1 MRSTTRTIDRRLHA
15 VAIAVIAAVVMALAA
30 PSSASAET
38 FIDPDDPCLGEPGAA
53 PFADR
58 DEVIDVHLNNVDCAF
73 DAGIIVG
80 ETKDGERF
88 LRPGSSVTRA
98 QMATIVVGALE
109 HAGYNLPGSTP
120 DAFTD
125 DDESVHE
132 ANINTLAAIGIVE
145 GVSDGRYQPQAQVTR
160 AQMLTMMVQ
169 AAEVAYGTQFEPV
182 TANPFTD
189 VPDSNVHRDN
199 IIVGSNVLGITAGSS
214 ENQFDPSADTRRDWM
229 ATFITRLV
237 DMILIDAET
246 PADDPASGPTIDDG
260 DIDRDV
266 SG

>member
-1 MRSTTRTIDRRLHA
+1 MRSPTRTIDRRLHV
-15 VAIAVIAAVVMALAA
+15 VAIAALAAVVMALAT

-38 FIDPDDPCLGEPGAA
+38 FIDPDDACLGEPGAA

-58 DEVIDVHLNNVDCAF
+58 DRVIDVHLNNVDCAF
-73 DAGIIVG
+73 AAGILVG
-80 ETKDGERF
+80 ETEDGERF
-88 LRPGSSVTRA
+88 LRPGNSVTRA

-109 HAGYNLPGSTP
+109 HAGYNLPDSP
-120 DAFTD
+120 ADAFTD
-125 DDESVHE
+125 DDQSVHE
-132 ANINTLAAIGIVE
+132 DNINTLAAIGIVE
-145 GVSDGRYQPQAQVTR
+145 GVSDGRYRPHAPVTR

-169 AAEVAYGTQFEPV
+169 AAEVAYGTEFEPV
-182 TANPFTD
+182 TGNPFTD
-189 VPDSNVHRDN
+189 VSDSNVHKDN

-214 ENQFDPSADTRRDWM
+214 ENEFNPGANTRRDWI